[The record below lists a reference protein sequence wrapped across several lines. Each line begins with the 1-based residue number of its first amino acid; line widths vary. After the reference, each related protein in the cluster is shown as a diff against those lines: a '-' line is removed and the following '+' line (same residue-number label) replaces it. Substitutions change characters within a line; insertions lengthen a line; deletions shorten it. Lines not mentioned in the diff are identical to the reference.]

1 VLELADRR
9 DLGSRAAR
17 REGSTPSFPTPA
29 SHHISTLRFYK
40 AACGAGV
47 IITGL
52 FYTLREKILK
62 IEKEVLK
69 DQQVKFTV
77 EVAPDQLEA
86 SKRKAAKQIARR
98 IKVPGFRPGKAP
110 YQVIQRQVGDEA
122 LLEESIEILVN
133 DVYPQVIE
141 DAEIDPY
148 GPGNLENVISLD
160 PVTLEFIVP
169 LMPEVEVA
177 DYHAIRLPYDPPEIT
192 DTEVESVEQDFRQR
206 QAVEETAERAAEVGD
221 HVYVRLSAKR
231 FDEEER
237 SEEPALIEERSTS
250 MLIPDAESDTSNE
263 WPFGGF
269 SRELIGMSVNDEKTL
284 VYTYPDDSPYETLRG
299 VNAEFSILVE
309 DVKARILPEL
319 DDDFAKSLGE
329 YEDLAALEKDIR
341 ESLEERSLEAYNS
354 QYDDDVIDQIVEGST
369 IKYPPQMKENEIDNV
384 VQQLERRLAN
394 QGLDMDIYLKTREM
408 DQQGLRDEAE
418 PVAETRVKRSLVLL
432 EIARQEEI
440 DVSETELQE
449 ETTRTL
455 ESITQFM
462 SDSDRK
468 QFDSPQALMNIT
480 GNIYAEMRMNRTIE
494 YLRSVANGEVEA
506 EEESEIDTPKNE
518 QETEEVESASP
529 VNDETAAKLVDEK
542 QVDEESSPGEV
553 EEEIASEEIEQPAV
567 VEDEADDSTG
577 EDSEDKE
584 VSAE

>member
-1 VLELADRR
+1 M
-9 DLGSRAAR
+9 
-17 REGSTPSFPTPA
+17 
-29 SHHISTLRFYK
+29 
-40 AACGAGV
+40 
-47 IITGL
+47 
-52 FYTLREKILK
+52 K
-62 IEKEVLK
+62 IEKDVLE

-77 EVAPDQLEA
+77 EVDSDQLEA
-86 SKRKAAKQIARR
+86 SKRKAAKKIARR

-148 GPGNLENVISLD
+148 GPGNLENVLSLD

-169 LMPEVEVA
+169 LMPEVELA
-177 DYHAIRLPYDPPEIT
+177 DYHSVRLPYDPPEIT
-192 DTEVESVEQDFRQR
+192 DAEVEAVEQDFRQR
-206 QAVEETAERAAEVGD
+206 QAVEETAERPAEVGD

-231 FDEEER
+231 FDEDDQAEEA
-237 SEEPALIEERSTS
+237 ALIEERSTS
-250 MLIPDAESDTSNE
+250 MLIPDDEADTSNE

-269 SRELIGMSVNDEKTL
+269 SRELIGMSVDDEKTL
-284 VYTYPDDSPYETLRG
+284 VYTYPDDSPYETLRE
-299 VNAEFSILVE
+299 VNAEFTIHVE

-319 DDDFAKSLGE
+319 DDEFAQTLGE

-341 ESLEERSLEAYNS
+341 ESLEERALEEYNS

-369 IKYPPQMKENEIDNV
+369 IKYPPQMKENEINNV
-384 VQQLERRLAN
+384 VQQLEGRLAN

-432 EIARQEEI
+432 EIARQQEI
-440 DVSETELQE
+440 DVSETELQD

-494 YLRSVANGEVEA
+494 YLRSVANGEAETEA
-506 EEESEIDTPKNE
+506 EAEAEDETENDTPDEE
-518 QETEEVESASP
+518 QKAEGAASASP
-529 VNDETAAKLVDEK
+529 VDDETTIETVDEK
-542 QVDEESSPGEV
+542 QVDEESSPGDV
-553 EEEIASEEIEQPAV
+553 EEDIASEEDEPEAV
-567 VEDEADDSTG
+567 MEEETDDLT
-577 EDSEDKE
+577 SEESMDNE
-584 VSAE
+584 GSSE